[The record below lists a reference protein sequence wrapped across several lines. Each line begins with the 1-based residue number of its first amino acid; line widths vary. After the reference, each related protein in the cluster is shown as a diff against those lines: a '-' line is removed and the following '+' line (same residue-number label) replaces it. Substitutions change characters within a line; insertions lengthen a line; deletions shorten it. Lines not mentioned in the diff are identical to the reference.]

1 MYKILKI
8 ALKHT
13 LLIYL
18 FVVLFDAISYSVIFT
33 ITGIAR
39 RDIFNELQGL
49 ETIIN
54 LNIVA
59 LVILS
64 TLAPLVVNVTK
75 QINGYL
81 FSTAQQN
88 ISNNLKE
95 YIYKIIYKLPIN
107 KKFNDTS
114 GEVITRFRDDN
125 ADIVNFFT
133 EIYNQTPKL

>member
-114 GEVITRFRDDN
+114 GEVITR
-125 ADIVNFFT
+125 
-133 EIYNQTPKL
+133 